1 MLFKGADLRQPRLN
15 MNRHGLILIAA
26 LCPAVA
32 SVTRA
37 GEPDFQVART
47 PVFVSGQDGYH
58 TYRIPSL
65 LVTPRGTLL
74 AFAEGR
80 KQGSGDAGDI
90 DLLLKRSPDLG
101 RTWEAAQTVWDDG
114 PNTCGNPCPVVD
126 RETGTLWLLLTWNRG
141 DDAEHQI
148 IAQQSRDT
156 RRVFVTRSTDDGLT
170 WSAPREITGSVKLTN
185 WTWYATGPGAGI
197 QLEHGPH
204 RGRLVIPCDHIEAGT
219 GHYYSHVIYS
229 DDHGAT
235 WQLGGSTPQHQVN
248 ECEVVELT
256 GNRLL
261 LNMRNYD
268 RARRTRQQA
277 ISTDGG
283 STWGQQRHVP
293 ELVEPICQASLRR
306 LSWPNDRQRSVILF
320 ANPASAKREN
330 LTVRASFDEGD
341 TWPVARLLDRRPSAY
356 SCLATLPQG
365 EVGILYEAGEKHPY
379 ETLVFARFHPG
390 WLIPAT
396 ELAPERP

>member
-26 LCPAVA
+26 LWPAVA
-32 SVTRA
+32 SVPQA

-47 PVFVSGQDGYH
+47 PVYVSGQDGYH

-197 QLEHGPH
+197 PIEHGAH
-204 RGRLVIPCDHIEAGT
+204 RGRLVKIG
-219 GHYYSHVIYS
+219 
-229 DDHGAT
+229 
-235 WQLGGSTPQHQVN
+235 
-248 ECEVVELT
+248 
-256 GNRLL
+256 
-261 LNMRNYD
+261 
-268 RARRTRQQA
+268 RA
-277 ISTDGG
+277 
-283 STWGQQRHVP
+283 
-293 ELVEPICQASLRR
+293 
-306 LSWPNDRQRSVILF
+306 
-320 ANPASAKREN
+320 
-330 LTVRASFDEGD
+330 
-341 TWPVARLLDRRPSAY
+341 PV
-356 SCLATLPQG
+356 
-365 EVGILYEAGEKHPY
+365 
-379 ETLVFARFHPG
+379 
-390 WLIPAT
+390 
-396 ELAPERP
+396 

>member
-15 MNRHGLILIAA
+15 MNLHGLILIAA
-26 LCPAVA
+26 FWPAVA
-32 SVTRA
+32 SIAQA
-37 GEPDFQVART
+37 GEPDFQVTRT
-47 PVFVSGQDGYH
+47 NVFVSGQDGHH

-80 KQGSGDAGDI
+80 KQSSGDAGDI

-101 RTWEAAQTVWDDG
+101 QTWGAARTVWDDG

-148 IAQQSRDT
+148 IARESRDT
-156 RRVFVTRSTDDGLT
+156 RRVFVTRSTDDGVT
-170 WSAPREITGSVKLTN
+170 WSAPREITGSVKPTN

-197 QLEHGPH
+197 QLERGPH

-256 GNRLL
+256 GDRLL

-277 ISTDGG
+277 VSTDGG
-283 STWGQQRHVP
+283 LTWEQQRHVP

-306 LSWPNDRQRSVILF
+306 LSWPTDRQRSVILF
-320 ANPASAKREN
+320 ANPASAKRED

-341 TWPVARLLDRRPSAY
+341 TWPVARLLDSRPSAY
-356 SCLATLPQG
+356 SCLAALPNG

-379 ETLVFARFHPG
+379 ENLVFARFHPG
-390 WLIPAT
+390 WLIPPA
-396 ELAPERP
+396 EMAPERR